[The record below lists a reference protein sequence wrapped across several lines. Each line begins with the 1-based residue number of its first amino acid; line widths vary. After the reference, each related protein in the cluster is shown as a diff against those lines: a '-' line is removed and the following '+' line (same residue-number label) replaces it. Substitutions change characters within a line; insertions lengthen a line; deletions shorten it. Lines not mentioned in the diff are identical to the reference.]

1 MCTARRMVHNPT
13 QTCHRF
19 ATRCHW
25 PSFNQKF
32 TTGLFSEH
40 FSPLRSHHSFTIR
53 YSLGEDT
60 GPLTSLPTK
69 PPKPLTNALDLSTH
83 RDDSDI
89 TLNVPTPRTPL
100 AAIVPALYLLQVC
113 LGKQFTG
120 GSLFFCNTGVPSFD
134 FKHPMQMPPTFDF
147 QHEVG
152 TAVVHLGRLQH
163 GNPPLTSLFISAK
176 NLNARETCRDWL
188 PLCRVAICH

>member
-1 MCTARRMVHNPT
+1 MH
-13 QTCHRF
+13 HRF
-19 ATRCHW
+19 IFRTLQSLALSPQLHNSILPRRGHRSPNK
-25 PSFNQKF
+25 PSNKA
-32 TTGLFSEH
+32 
-40 FSPLRSHHSFTIR
+40 
-53 YSLGEDT
+53 
-60 GPLTSLPTK
+60 
-69 PPKPLTNALDLSTH
+69 PKPLTNATDLSTH

-163 GNPPLTSLFISAK
+163 GNPPLTSFISAK
-176 NLNARETCRDWL
+176 NLMRAKHAVIGYHCAAL
-188 PLCRVAICH
+188 QFCH